1 MINNMK
7 TTPLTFL
14 LALTFLFIGSTIV
27 NAKQNFGDYE
37 GAIYVRNYDGD
48 TITFNL
54 PNLHPIIGKKIRVRL
69 NGIDTPE
76 IKGKCDKEKYDAE
89 QAREMVGDILKN
101 AEKITLKNMQRGNYF
116 RIASDVIV
124 DGESLT
130 DMLISAGMAIRYDGR
145 KKTHKWCNL
154 INKKSNSLFQ
164 IVSYAIVLGFKSRQV

>member
-1 MINNMK
+1 MK
-7 TTPLTFL
+7 TKPLAFL
-14 LALTFLFIGSTIV
+14 LALTFLISGSTIV
-27 NAKQNFGDYE
+27 NAKQSFGDYE

-54 PNLHPIIGKKIRVRL
+54 PSLHPIIGKNIRARL

-89 QAREMVGDILKN
+89 QAREMVEDILKD

-124 DGESLT
+124 DGESLA
-130 DMLISAGMAIRYDGR
+130 DMLIEAGMAIKYEGG
-145 KKTHKWCNL
+145 KKTPKWCDP
-154 INKKSNSLFQ
+154 INE
-164 IVSYAIVLGFKSRQV
+164 

>member
-1 MINNMK
+1 MK
-7 TTPLTFL
+7 TKPLAFL
-14 LALTFLFIGSTIV
+14 LALTFLISGSTIV
-27 NAKQNFGDYE
+27 NAKQSFGDYE

-89 QAREMVGDILKN
+89 QAREMVADIRKD
-101 AEKITLKNMQRGNYF
+101 AEKITLKNMQRDNYF

-124 DGESLT
+124 DGESL
-130 DMLISAGMAIRYDGR
+130 GG
-145 KKTHKWCNL
+145 
-154 INKKSNSLFQ
+154 
-164 IVSYAIVLGFKSRQV
+164 YAN

>member
-1 MINNMK
+1 MLGRRKVRYNNRMK
-7 TTPLTFL
+7 TKPLTLL
-14 LALTFLFIGSTIV
+14 LALTFLISVSTTV
-27 NAKQNFGDYE
+27 NAKQSFGDYE

-89 QAREMVGDILKN
+89 QAREMVEDILKD

-124 DGESLT
+124 DGESLA
-130 DMLISAGMAIRYDGR
+130 DILIEAGMAVRYNGG
-145 KKTHKWCNL
+145 KKAHKWCE
-154 INKKSNSLFQ
+154 S
-164 IVSYAIVLGFKSRQV
+164 

>member
-1 MINNMK
+1 MK
-7 TTPLTFL
+7 TKTFTFLFGLTFL
-14 LALTFLFIGSTIV
+14 ISGSTIV

-54 PNLHPIIGKKIRVRL
+54 PSLDPIIGKKIRVLL

-89 QAREMVGDILKN
+89 QVREMVEDILKD

-116 RIASDVIV
+116 RIASYVFVDV
-124 DGESLT
+124 ESLA
-130 DMLISAGMAIRYDGR
+130 DM
-145 KKTHKWCNL
+145 
-154 INKKSNSLFQ
+154 
-164 IVSYAIVLGFKSRQV
+164 

>member
-1 MINNMK
+1 MPAGGDRQGQWEMLYNHRMK
-7 TTPLTFL
+7 TKSLTFL
-14 LALTFLFIGSTIV
+14 LALILLLSVSTIV
-27 NAKQNFGDYE
+27 NAKQKFGDYE

-89 QAREMVGDILKN
+89 QAREMVGDILKD

-124 DGESLT
+124 DGESLA
-130 DMLISAGMAIRYDGR
+130 DILIEAGMAVRYDGG
-145 KKTHKWCNL
+145 KKTHKWCDP
-154 INKKSNSLFQ
+154 INE
-164 IVSYAIVLGFKSRQV
+164 

>member
-1 MINNMK
+1 MANKYTDQMNKKI
-7 TTPLTFL
+7 TFL
-14 LALTFLFIGSTIV
+14 LALTFLISGSTTV
-27 NAKQNFGDYE
+27 SAKPKFGDYE
-37 GAIYVRNYDGD
+37 GAVYVRNYDGD

-89 QAREMVGDILKN
+89 QAREMVGDILKG

-124 DGESLT
+124 DGESLA
-130 DMLISAGMAIRYDGR
+130 DILIEAGMAVRYDGG
-145 KKTHKWCNL
+145 KKNSRWCE
-154 INKKSNSLFQ
+154 
-164 IVSYAIVLGFKSRQV
+164 